1 MPSADDGISCSDVT
15 GSRTSRALSVAG
27 SLLDCC
33 SFELK
38 SSKITVKIL
47 PNQVE
52 RTLKVKVKVAKF
64 AFLMVNLP

>member
-15 GSRTSRALSVAG
+15 GLRTSRALSVAG

-33 SFELK
+33 SLK
-38 SSKITVKIL
+38 SSKITVEIL

-64 AFLMVNLP
+64 AFLMVNLL